1 MQAIQ
6 KQTTAVGLTYLTDAP
21 TPQIVHSDEVLIRV
35 RAAGICGTDVDIYR
49 ADPPLMNRMR
59 DKLPVVLGHEFCGIV
74 EAIGKGVTGLSVG
87 DFVSAEMH
95 LICGV
100 CHNCRTGNGQWCL
113 NTVIRGIDAAG
124 AFADHIVL
132 PARTVIPLPG
142 DLPVEIA
149 AYLDAIGNAV
159 HTVRSVDVV
168 GKDIVILGAGPMG
181 IMATALCRLMGARR
195 VYVSDIHDS
204 MLKMAKDEGAD
215 AVFNVRDEA
224 QQREL
229 VKAAKSDPRKLGVDV
244 VLELSGHG
252 PAYRDAFA
260 TIRMG
265 GELALLGLP
274 RGDIAVNFSQDVVFK
289 GLTIKAIIGRKI
301 FSTWIDML
309 ALLEGKFRDT
319 CHRIVTHRFP
329 MAEFEKGFNTKLHG
343 EGLKVILLPNAGN

>member
-6 KQTTAVGLTYLTDAP
+6 KQSTAVGLTFLTDAP
-21 TPQIVHSDEVLIRV
+21 TPQIVHSDEVLVRV
-35 RAAGICGTDVDIYR
+35 KAAGICGTDVDIYR

-59 DKLPVVLGHEFCGIV
+59 DKLPVITGHEFCGEI
-74 EAIGKGVTGLSVG
+74 EAIGNGVTGLSVG

-95 LICGV
+95 IICGV

-113 NTVIRGIDAAG
+113 NTVVRGIDGPG

-132 PARTVIPLPG
+132 PARSVIPLPS
-142 DLPVEIA
+142 DLPVDIA

-159 HTVRSVDVV
+159 HTVRAVDVV
-168 GKDIVILGAGPMG
+168 GKDILILGAGPMG

-195 VYVSDIHDS
+195 IYASDIHDS
-204 MLKMAKDEGAD
+204 MLKMAKEEGAD

-224 QQREL
+224 QQKEL
-229 VKAAKSDPRKLGVDV
+229 YKVCKSDPRKKGVDV
-244 VLELSGHG
+244 VMELSGHG
-252 PAYRDAFA
+252 PAYRDAFNS
-260 TIRMG
+260 IRIG
-265 GELALLGLP
+265 GEMALLGLP

-289 GLTIKAIIGRKI
+289 GLTIKAITGRKI

-319 CHRIVTHRFP
+319 CRHIITHRFAL
-329 MAEFEKGFNTKLHG
+329 AEFEKGFNTKLHG
-343 EGLKVILLPNAGN
+343 EGLKVILTPNAGH